1 MRLSFWLRLS
11 FCLHAAVILSTMV
24 PRIAHCEGDE
34 IYIVSYVEIMPNAL
48 RSGSALLNRYRD
60 IRREQSGN
68 LRSTVLHEIGRPDRF
83 AIMEVWRD
91 KAAADNRDT
100 SSSILQLLTDL
111 HVIQSTPLD
120 ERVENGIFVGP
131 VQKESPAEAVYVL
144 THVDVTPEHNEDG
157 LNLLQTMRA
166 DSAKEQGNLEYDILR
181 QQNRLNH
188 FTVVEEWTSMMALEA
203 HTEAQHTLAFR
214 QNLLPMQGALYDD
227 RRYERLH

>member
-1 MRLSFWLRLS
+1 MRVSFWFRLSFW
-11 FCLHAAVILSTMV
+11 LHAAVILSVMV
-24 PRIAHCEGDE
+24 PRVAYCEGDG
-34 IYIVSYVEIMPNAL
+34 IYIVSYVEIVPNAL
-48 RSGSALLNRYRD
+48 HYGSALLNHYRD
-60 IRREQSGN
+60 VRREQSGN

-83 AIMEVWRD
+83 AIMEVWRN

-100 SSSILQLLTDL
+100 SSSILQLRHELTA
-111 HVIQSTPLD
+111 IQSAPPD

-131 VQKESPAEAVYVL
+131 IQKESPAEAVYVL

-157 LNLLQTMRA
+157 LSLLQTMRA
-166 DSAKEQGNLEYDILR
+166 DSAKERGNLRYDILR

-188 FTVVEEWTSMMALEA
+188 FTVVEEWTSMMALETHA
-203 HTEAQHTLAFR
+203 EAQHTRAFR